1 MMIELLTS
9 PWCGM
14 CATMKRMLGDS
25 VEVVDV
31 VAHPER
37 RADVSLETVPVLVFR
52 TDDGKKLGEHSGF
65 MPKSKFEELVRKYE
79 DESARPT
86 D

>member
-1 MMIELLTS
+1 MRAELLMS

-31 VAHPER
+31 VAHPGR

-65 MPKSKFEELVRKYE
+65 MPKSKFEELLRKYE
-79 DESARPT
+79 DESTRT
-86 D
+86 ED

>member
-1 MMIELLTS
+1 MKIELLTS

-14 CATMKRMLGDS
+14 CATMKHILGDC

-52 TDDGKKLGEHSGF
+52 DEEGRKLGEHPGF
-65 MPKSKFEELVRKYE
+65 LPRGKFEELVKHYE
-79 DESARPT
+79 DQSTRTE